1 VERWRLEPA
10 AALLLAALAVVWSW
24 WAAKDGAF
32 FGTVLLP
39 GTMLLCATTVVLA
52 WAAPWRASLRP
63 SRPATIALAALAAL
77 GVWAALSAIWSPA
90 PDVAI
95 ETAQRILTYAL
106 AFGLGIWLTALL
118 GSRLHLALVPL
129 AVAGAF
135 AGIVAVVGMLTG
147 DHAVRHYLE
156 LDGTLQFPLGYRNAN
171 AAFFAIALWPALGLA
186 SRRAGA
192 WPVRAGALGTATLCL
207 DLAMLSQSRGSL
219 PAGAVALCVY
229 LLFATDRARRLA
241 WLALAALP
249 ALLILP
255 SLVDLYHAGSGD
267 APLSSALDELRAAGR
282 AVALTSLL
290 SLAIGTVAALVG
302 KRVPASERRVE
313 IADRATLVGL
323 VAAVLAGS
331 IAFVV
336 VAGNPIDWIDKRVS
350 QLSSGHNADLR
361 GQSSRFVTL
370 NAATQRPGIWRVA
383 LLDARHHPLLGDGG
397 GGFRYTYLTERH
409 PDTPTA
415 VQDAHSVELE
425 NLAQFGFPGLILFV
439 AAIGAAGV
447 GAMRAR
453 RLGPE
458 PAWLSIIALTAGA
471 YWLAHASVDWF
482 WPYPAITA
490 PVLALLGSACAPAL
504 RIVGD
509 APRGQGR
516 LWLAAG
522 AVVLAISAVPPFLS
536 ERYVNAAYGEWQS
549 DPSGAYDDLDRA
561 RTFNPL
567 SIEPLLAEGA
577 IARAEGQ
584 RRRAIHAYR
593 RAADMR
599 PEEWA
604 SFYNLAELY
613 ARKSPRLARRQL
625 AIAKQRNPYDLQVID
640 LGRKFAAERQSSGG

>member
-1 VERWRLEPA
+1 VARWRLEPA
-10 AALLLAALAVVWSW
+10 AAVLLASLAIVWSW

-63 SRPATIALAALAAL
+63 SRPAAIALAALAAL
-77 GVWAALSAIWSPA
+77 GVWAALSALWSPA

-106 AFGLGIWLTALL
+106 AFGLGIWLSTLL
-118 GSRLHLALVPL
+118 GNRLHLALIPL

-147 DHAVRHYLE
+147 DHVRQYLE
-156 LDGTLQFPLGYRNAN
+156 LDATLQFPLGYRNAN

-186 SRRAGA
+186 SRRGGA
-192 WPVRAGALGTATLCL
+192 WPLRAAALATATLCL
-207 DLAMLSQSRGSL
+207 DLAILSQSRGSL

-255 SLVDLYHAGSGD
+255 SLVDLYQAGD

-302 KRVPASERRVE
+302 KRVPTSHRRVE

-336 VAGNPIDWIDKRVS
+336 VAGNPIHWIDKRVS
-350 QLSSGHNADLR
+350 QLSSGRNADLA
-361 GQSSRFVTL
+361 GQSSRFATL
-370 NAATQRPGIWRVA
+370 NASTQRPGVWRVA

-409 PDTPTA
+409 PDTPIA

-425 NLAQFGFPGLILFV
+425 NLAQFGFPGLILFAGAV
-439 AAIGAAGV
+439 GAAGV

-471 YWLAHASVDWF
+471 YWLVHASVDWF

-567 SIEPLLAEGA
+567 SIDPLLAEGA
-577 IARAEGQ
+577 IARAEGE
-584 RRRAIHAYR
+584 RKRAIHAYR

-613 ARKSPRLARRQL
+613 ARKSPRLARQQL
-625 AIAKQRNPYDLQVID
+625 AIAKQRNPYEPQVID
-640 LGRKFAAERQSSGG
+640 LERKFAAERRGG